1 GGGRRGVADVP
12 RRVVP
17 EPTARPAAGA
27 APPAPDGRGPVLFV
41 GRLVE
46 RKGVAHLI
54 EAIARLGSRGPRL
67 EIVGEGP
74 ERPGLEAL
82 AARLGVVDRVVFRGK
97 IPPDELQAS
106 YARAAVC
113 VLPSV
118 LDARGDT
125 EGLGVVLLEA
135 MNHGT
140 PVIASRVGGIPDIV
154 EDGVSGLLVP
164 PGDADALAA
173 AVR

>member
-1 GGGRRGVADVP
+1 MCCVSFFFFQAEDGIRDVAVTGVQ
-12 RRVVP
+12 
-17 EPTARPAAGA
+17 TC
-27 APPAPDGRGPVLFV
+27 
-41 GRLVE
+41 
-46 RKGVAHLI
+46 
-54 EAIARLGSRGPRL
+54 
-67 EIVGEGP
+67 
-74 ERPGLEAL
+74 AL
-82 AARLGVVDRVVFRGK
+82 PIVFRGK

-154 EDGVSGLLVP
+154 EDGVSGLQIGRAHV
-164 PGDADALAA
+164 
-173 AVR
+173 